1 MSTALNGQLSR
12 EVSFRLVLNDS
23 VGLAVFVAVGSPGHI
38 SARSDRIA
46 GCLTSSRGGSPGW
59 SATCRAAAGVDAAP
73 AWLSTDH
80 SASTA
85 AGTLWPGR
93 RPKPSRSPRSGDRA
107 RCSGDSAVMPM
118 PRAAAAWARMM
129 SSVWPGSGS
138 SSCMPAAAP
147 PTWSQG
153 NLPVRACRS
162 RSRRRRYA
170 CRARK
175 AHSNTRAQNAPIWDS
190 LHRDELE
197 PNRSGGS
204 ARGYLAV
211 GGACQQSRYGLL
223 DGRLFCIFIHRHP
236 WGECPHLPPT
246 GLPGLPRRWHP
257 RLSYMLHVARRRW
270 R

>member
-1 MSTALNGQLSR
+1 
-12 EVSFRLVLNDS
+12 VLNDS

-85 AGTLWPGR
+85 AGILWSGR

-118 PRAAAAWARMM
+118 PRAAAAWARMV

-147 PTWSQG
+147 LTWSRG

-197 PNRSGGS
+197 PATAQAGRRAVISRRSSGGS
-204 ARGYLAV
+204 RIREKIRAGCGAV
-211 GGACQQSRYGLL
+211 ACWGLGL
-223 DGRLFCIFIHRHP
+223 VVVL
-236 WGECPHLPPT
+236 
-246 GLPGLPRRWHP
+246 GLPGLAVPGMMVRA
-257 RLSYMLHVARRRW
+257 ARDAEPLWDKSPFISLALGPDPVGRFLLP
-270 R
+270 